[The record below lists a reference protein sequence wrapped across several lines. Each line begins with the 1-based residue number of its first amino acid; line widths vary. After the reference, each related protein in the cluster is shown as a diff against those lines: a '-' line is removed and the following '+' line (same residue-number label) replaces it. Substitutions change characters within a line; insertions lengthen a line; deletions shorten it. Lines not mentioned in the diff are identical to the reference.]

1 MNTQEDTD
9 DLDRRITHLEYQV
22 EELIDRL
29 RKIEEQ
35 VANYNNK
42 VKLDSRINQG

>member
-9 DLDRRITHLEYQV
+9 LDRRIIHLEYQV

-42 VKLDSRINQG
+42 VKLDSGINQG